1 MKRVDRASGE
11 ASRATIGAAE
21 LARRSGLPV
30 RLLLRFWE
38 RGVIEPADDVG
49 ATFPFR
55 AAASARALAQLWRA
69 GWSEARI
76 VRAWRIASAVVADPD
91 EALHGLLA
99 SLGRRRLTIRTAD
112 GRLLEPGGQ
121 QVFDFAPAAPHGDV
135 AALRTSEEWF
145 ACGVAAE
152 AAGRLDEA
160 VRSYERALEDGSP
173 DAHFNLG
180 NCYHALRRRRDAQAQ
195 FEATVALA
203 PDYAEAWNNLGV
215 VRGNRGDRAGAITA
229 LRRALALVPHYA
241 DAHYNLAEALAT
253 VGDVEAARRHW
264 QAYLTYDPNS
274 RWAERARRRLRIR
287 RGAEA

>member
-1 MKRVDRASGE
+1 MRRA
-11 ASRATIGAAE
+11 AHDANATIGAAE
-21 LARRSGLPV
+21 LAQRSGLPV

-38 RGVIEPADDVG
+38 RGVIEPVDDAG

-76 VRAWRIASAVVADPD
+76 ARAWRIARTVVADPD

-99 SLGRRRLTIRTAD
+99 SVGRRRLTVRTAD

-121 QVFDFAPAAPHGDV
+121 QVFDFAPAHAGAEV
-135 AALRTSEEWF
+135 AALRTPEEWF

-152 AAGRLDEA
+152 ASGRLDEA
-160 VRSYERALEDGSP
+160 VRSYERALADGSVA
-173 DAHFNLG
+173 AHFNLG
-180 NCYHALRRRRDAQAQ
+180 NCYHAQRRRRDAQAQ

-215 VRGNRGDRAGAITA
+215 VRGSRGDRAGAISA
-229 LRRALALVPHYA
+229 LQRAVGLVPHYA
-241 DAHYNLAEALAT
+241 DAHYNLAEALAA
-253 VGDVEAARRHW
+253 VGEVEGARGHW
-264 QAYLTYDPNS
+264 RAYLTYDPNS
-274 RWAERARRRLRIR
+274 RWAERARRRLRVR
-287 RGAEA
+287 GGAEG

>member
-1 MKRVDRASGE
+1 MKRVERAAGTTGS
-11 ASRATIGAAE
+11 ATISAAE

-30 RLLLRFWE
+30 RLLMRFRE
-38 RGVIEPADDVG
+38 RGVIEPADDDG

-55 AAASARALAQLWRA
+55 AAANARALAQLWRA

-76 VRAWRIASAVVADPD
+76 ARAWRIARTVVDDPD

-99 SLGRRRLTIRTAD
+99 SIGRRRLTIRAAD
-112 GRLLEPGGQ
+112 GRLFEPGGQ
-121 QVFDFAPAAPHGDV
+121 QVFDFAPAAPGADV
-135 AALRTSEEWF
+135 AALRTPDEWF
-145 ACGVAAE
+145 ACGAAAE

-160 VRSYERALEDGSP
+160 VRSYERALADGAP

-215 VRGNRGDRAGAITA
+215 VRGSRGDRAGAITA
-229 LRRALALVPHYA
+229 LRRAVALVPHYA
-241 DAHYNLAEALAT
+241 DAHYNLAEALAA
-253 VGDVEAARRHW
+253 VGDVDAARRHW

-274 RWAERARRRLRIR
+274 RWAERARRRLRVR